1 MTAYMQYVPPTL
13 QPLRDGKVAETRK
26 FDIHCAATAMATA
39 CERIVLGKISDMS
52 TQQMGPHDIMNDA
65 V

>member
-1 MTAYMQYVPPTL
+1 
-13 QPLRDGKVAETRK
+13 
-26 FDIHCAATAMATA
+26 MATA